1 MDYLGIKNHEEIGFV
16 NNSIKEYTEIET
28 LAGSIYKFFDK
39 PKHIIFVRVYAIK
52 SIKGEILEYVNDVFG
67 AVGDGWYNI
76 MRRGGIRETIH
87 KFLLDNYSHLYLNL
101 DTTTIIKQD
110 GDGNVSDMSDV
121 SGYRLLI
128 PMDEKVEVKN
138 GDNKVV
144 LANAVKV
151 SDPQIYLQGIQNNV
165 CEFVKI
171 GGKTHTWNTKESKF
185 TK

>member
-1 MDYLGIKNHEEIGFV
+1 MENLYKTLGFTKATTSRKTSGNLSLEGQIK
-16 NNSIKEYTEIET
+16 K
-28 LAGSIYKFFDK
+28 
-39 PKHIIFVRVYAIK
+39 
-52 SIKGEILEYVNDVFG
+52 
-67 AVGDGWYNI
+67 
-76 MRRGGIRETIH
+76 GIRETIH
-87 KFLLDNYSHLYLNL
+87 QFLLDNYSHLYLNL

-110 GDGNVSDMSDV
+110 NDGNVSNMSDV

-128 PMDEKVEVKN
+128 PTDDKVEVRN

-171 GGKTHTWNTKESKF
+171 GGKTHTWNTKASKF
-185 TK
+185 QSK

>member
-1 MDYLGIKNHEEIGFV
+1 MENNLYKTLGFTKVTTSRKTNGNLSLEGQIKR
-16 NNSIKEYTEIET
+16 
-28 LAGSIYKFFDK
+28 D
-39 PKHIIFVRVYAIK
+39 
-52 SIKGEILEYVNDVFG
+52 
-67 AVGDGWYNI
+67 
-76 MRRGGIRETIH
+76 IRQTIH
-87 KFLLDNYSHLYLNL
+87 DMLLEKYSHLYLNL

-110 GDGNVSDMSDV
+110 GDGNVSNMSDV

-128 PMDEKVEVKN
+128 PTDDKVEVRN

-171 GGKTHTWNTKESKF
+171 GGKTHTWNTKENKF
-185 TK
+185 QGK

>member
-1 MDYLGIKNHEEIGFV
+1 MENNNLYKSLGFTKATTTRKTNGNLSLEGGIKR
-16 NNSIKEYTEIET
+16 
-28 LAGSIYKFFDK
+28 D
-39 PKHIIFVRVYAIK
+39 
-52 SIKGEILEYVNDVFG
+52 
-67 AVGDGWYNI
+67 
-76 MRRGGIRETIH
+76 IRETIH
-87 KFLLDNYSHLYLNL
+87 NMLLEKYPHLYLNL

-110 GDGNVSDMSDV
+110 NDGNVSDMSDV

-128 PMDEKVEVKN
+128 PMDEKVEVIN

>member
-1 MDYLGIKNHEEIGFV
+1 MSNTNLYKALDFTKTTTSRKANGSLSLESTIKR
-16 NNSIKEYTEIET
+16 
-28 LAGSIYKFFDK
+28 D
-39 PKHIIFVRVYAIK
+39 
-52 SIKGEILEYVNDVFG
+52 
-67 AVGDGWYNI
+67 
-76 MRRGGIRETIH
+76 IRETIH
-87 KFLLDNYSHLYLNL
+87 NMLLEKYSHLYINL

-110 GDGNVSDMSDV
+110 GEGNLSDMRDV

-128 PMDEKVEVKN
+128 PMDDKVEVKN
-138 GDNKVV
+138 GNNKVV

-171 GGKTHTWNTKESKF
+171 GGKTHTWDNKESKF

>member
-1 MDYLGIKNHEEIGFV
+1 MENNNLYESLGFTKTKTTSKSNGNLSLEGTIK
-16 NNSIKEYTEIET
+16 
-28 LAGSIYKFFDK
+28 
-39 PKHIIFVRVYAIK
+39 R
-52 SIKGEILEYVNDVFG
+52 
-67 AVGDGWYNI
+67 
-76 MRRGGIRETIH
+76 GIRETIH
-87 KFLLDNYSHLYLNL
+87 QFLLDNYSHLYLNL

-138 GDNKVV
+138 GNNKVV

>member
-1 MDYLGIKNHEEIGFV
+1 MENNNLYKSLGFTKATTTRKTNGNLSLEGGIKR
-16 NNSIKEYTEIET
+16 
-28 LAGSIYKFFDK
+28 D
-39 PKHIIFVRVYAIK
+39 
-52 SIKGEILEYVNDVFG
+52 
-67 AVGDGWYNI
+67 
-76 MRRGGIRETIH
+76 IRETIH
-87 KFLLDNYSHLYLNL
+87 NMLLEKYPHLYLNL

-110 GDGNVSDMSDV
+110 NDGNVSDMSDV
-121 SGYRLLI
+121 SGYRLLV
-128 PMDEKVEVKN
+128 PMDEKVEVRN

>member
-1 MDYLGIKNHEEIGFV
+1 MESNNLYKTLGFTKATTSRKANGNLSLEGQIKR
-16 NNSIKEYTEIET
+16 
-28 LAGSIYKFFDK
+28 D
-39 PKHIIFVRVYAIK
+39 
-52 SIKGEILEYVNDVFG
+52 
-67 AVGDGWYNI
+67 
-76 MRRGGIRETIH
+76 IRETIH
-87 KFLLDNYSHLYLNL
+87 SMLLEKYSHLYLNL

-110 GDGNVSDMSDV
+110 GEGKVTNMSDV

-128 PMDEKVEVKN
+128 PMDDKVEVRN

-171 GGKTHTWNTKESKF
+171 GGKTHTWNNKESKF

>member
-1 MDYLGIKNHEEIGFV
+1 MEKKNLYQALDYTKTKTTSKSNGNLSLEGI
-16 NNSIKEYTEIET
+16 IK
-28 LAGSIYKFFDK
+28 KD
-39 PKHIIFVRVYAIK
+39 
-52 SIKGEILEYVNDVFG
+52 
-67 AVGDGWYNI
+67 
-76 MRRGGIRETIH
+76 IRQTIH
-87 KFLLDNYSHLYLNL
+87 DMLLEKYSHLYLNL

-110 GDGNVSDMSDV
+110 GEGNVSNVSDI

-128 PMDEKVEVKN
+128 PMDDKVEVKN
-138 GDNKVV
+138 GNNKVV

-171 GGKTHTWNTKESKF
+171 GGKTHTWDNKESKF